1 MWCGLSNPRPI
12 LDYCRVLQVPEFKA
26 GTACSLYQ
34 PLRLHTSLAAFS
46 SCDPCHCTGKDVAT
60 SELHSPSSSILAAGI
75 WQIFPCSVVWLAGME
90 PKHLWKRTQLLPGLS
105 HKNKSMQIHI
115 MIQVCPYWPLHIFIS
130 SHLHLALPS
139 GGHFVRCSH
148 VLHASYSSCTIKP
161 RNVMFMQ

>member
-1 MWCGLSNPRPI
+1 VWCGLSNPRSI

-46 SCDPCHCTGKDVAT
+46 SCDPCRCIGKDVAT

-75 WQIFPCSVVWLAGME
+75 WQIFPCSMVWLAGME

-105 HKNKSMQIHI
+105 HKNKSMQIPHYDPG
-115 MIQVCPYWPLHIFIS
+115 VPLLAIAHFYIFS
-130 SHLHLALPS
+130 PTPRSPKWRTLCEMLSCLA
-139 GGHFVRCSH
+139 
-148 VLHASYSSCTIKP
+148 
-161 RNVMFMQ
+161 MQATAPVQ